1 MSLFNNKSKNNPE
14 PDVDL
19 SDYERKLRE
28 RQDEYNHLNDILRG
42 MRAEVSN
49 LMDEIKLVTDNL
61 VKKNAELF
69 LLEESIGDLKR
80 SYELLKQD
88 IKFEEETFNKINGE
102 LIKIKNEINKNTPLY
117 EKLSVVKSEYES
129 VLHQLN
135 LSKKE
140 LEKTKNAENMIS
152 DITSKAQP
160 ENNLETST
168 VKKKKKCQAKTK
180 SGSKCKR
187 YAVEGTLYCS
197 FHS

>member
-152 DITSKAQP
+152 NFTSKAQP

>member
-102 LIKIKNEINKNTPLY
+102 LIKIKYEINKNTPLY

>member
-1 MSLFNNKSKNNPE
+1 MSLFNNKSKNNSE

-102 LIKIKNEINKNTPLY
+102 LIKIKYEINKNTPLY

>member
-1 MSLFNNKSKNNPE
+1 MSLFNNKSKNNSE

-117 EKLSVVKSEYES
+117 EKLSVVKNEYES

-135 LSKKE
+135 LSKEE

-152 DITSKAQP
+152 DFTSKAQP

>member
-80 SYELLKQD
+80 SYKLLKQD

-102 LIKIKNEINKNTPLY
+102 LIKIKNEINKNTLLY
-117 EKLSVVKSEYES
+117 EKLSVVKSECES
-129 VLHQLN
+129 VMHQLN
-135 LSKKE
+135 LSKEE

-152 DITSKAQP
+152 DFTSKAQP